1 MLGLGNSL
9 ISSSSPIAWS
19 PKDVGTLQMWF
30 KAFDGIFAQF
40 NAGGDTEYN
49 PLTTGSNLEDDDR
62 VTRWVGR
69 PDSRLDF
76 YQEGSNDMPR
86 YEIAQGVEG
95 SLHFPNAAKFMN
107 LVETGTTTPTFVA
120 LPSAFTVLIRCQPT
134 SLTTARG
141 ILGQTSSETEFI
153 RFGAGAS
160 NLDDSVRMKIDNTA
174 IDFTGGGSDVF
185 PTNEFTNLLIERSSS
200 NVCKM
205 YVYSNT
211 YKDSASG
218 TEWGNESTKSGT
230 ATFDNLGCQD
240 DDSTNFQGYIS
251 DVIIWS
257 SQLTAEERELAFKY
271 TGL

>member
-9 ISSSSPIAWS
+9 ISSNSPIAWS

-49 PLTTGSNLEDDDR
+49 PLTTGSDLEDDDR
-62 VTRWVGR
+62 IVRWVGR
-69 PDSRLDF
+69 PDSRMDF

-107 LVETGTTTPTFVA
+107 LVETGTTTATVVN
-120 LPSAFTVLIRCQPT
+120 LSSAFTILIRCQPT
-134 SLTTARG
+134 SLAVARG
-141 ILGQTSSETEFI
+141 ILGQTGSGAEFI

-160 NLDDSVRMKIDNTA
+160 NLNNAVRMKIDGTA
-174 IDFTGGGSDVF
+174 VDFTDTGSNTF
-185 PTNEFTNLLIERSSS
+185 PTNEFTNLLIERNSS

-205 YVYSNT
+205 YVYSNS
-211 YKDSASG
+211 YKAAASG
-218 TEWGNESTKSGT
+218 TEWGAETTKSGT

-240 DDSTNFQGYIS
+240 DDNTNFQGYIS
-251 DVIIWS
+251 DVIVWS